1 MPNRTRQS
9 VVLRMLLVLALLP
22 ASRSELEAQQWNEP
36 RIDSLVDAAVARRQ
50 QVDGVLR
57 AWTARAS
64 GTLEFLVELGDGAV
78 LPPRVVKVEQLA
90 SLLRWQSPGNTEQ
103 RIVGRRDTMLFPG
116 DVGFYSDR
124 YGVVTN
130 NLGDRI
136 RLGDGND
143 VRDLAHPLSASG
155 RPAYEFAL
163 ADSLTLSLPGRKVE
177 VYELLLRPRE
187 ADAPGMAGSLYLD
200 RATGDLVR
208 LAVTFSRAA
217 ILDTRIE
224 RLSLILENLL
234 VEGTWWLPYQQ
245 RLEVVRASTWFD
257 FPTRGIVRGRWEVS
271 DHAVVADPAAALPP
285 PLPTTGRV
293 LVSLPGQRIGLA
305 PPREREAYQWPGP
318 IAGAISPEGELT
330 PADVANVQRRAES
343 IVSGKALDRLQRASI
358 GGKGISSF
366 FHINRVEGVALGLAG
381 TLGITPS
388 TSLAGQVGYG
398 FSDDVVKGRLE
409 FRWRAT
415 SALTFGVYG
424 ERSYR
429 DAGDVQETSG
439 LRNTISA
446 QLAGD
451 DNTDP
456 YDVQGG
462 GAWAR
467 VLLDPLSSLTGTLS
481 RERQRAVEVNAEPW
495 SGFYGAT
502 IPALATDAT
511 RFGLR
516 YVRALGPAAWGT
528 TAMWELDG
536 RAENLEPLD
545 GSNNNVVTRLAG
557 ALVVRVPAG
566 GTTLHLETH
575 AGIAGGD
582 AVPSQ
587 ELVRLGGIIS
597 GPGFSY
603 HQFVGKEALS
613 QRVEW
618 RVPVPFISIPL
629 LGYGRS
635 PARATLAPYGH
646 LACVGDREGGEP
658 GCFPSLGLGFS
669 AIYDLVRFD
678 VAYGFREG
686 GWKFGVDAGRAL
698 WGIL

>member
-1 MPNRTRQS
+1 
-9 VVLRMLLVLALLP
+9 MLLALALAPL
-22 ASRSELEAQQWNEP
+22 ATSQGSAQQWNDP
-36 RIDSLVDAAVARRQ
+36 RIDSLVAMAVARRQ
-50 QVDGVLR
+50 QVDGALR
-57 AWTARAS
+57 AWTARAN

-90 SLLRWQSPGNTEQ
+90 SLVRWQSPGNTEQ
-103 RIVGRRDTMLFPG
+103 RIVGRRDTLLFPG

-136 RLGDGND
+136 RLGDGHD
-143 VRDLAHPLSASG
+143 VRDLAHPLSRAG
-155 RPAYEFAL
+155 RSAYEFAL
-163 ADSLTLSLPGRKVE
+163 VDSLTLSVPGRKVE

-187 ADAPGMAGSLYLD
+187 RAAAGMVGSVYLD
-200 RATGDLVR
+200 RATGNLVR
-208 LAVTFSRAA
+208 LAVTFTRPA
-217 ILDTRIE
+217 ILDARIE
-224 RLSLILENLL
+224 RLSLVLENLL

-257 FPTRGIVRGRWEVS
+257 FPTKGIVRGRWEVS
-271 DHAVVADPAAALPP
+271 EHAVVADPTAALPP
-285 PLPTTGRV
+285 PLPTAGRV
-293 LVSLPGQRIGLA
+293 LVNLPGQRIGLA
-305 PPREREAYQWPGP
+305 PPQEREAYVWPGP
-318 IAGAISPEGELT
+318 IADAITPDEELT
-330 PADVANVQRRAES
+330 ATDIANVQRQAES
-343 IVSGKALDRLQRASI
+343 IVSSTALDRVQRASI
-358 GGKGISSF
+358 GGNGISSF
-366 FHINRVEGVALGLAG
+366 FRINRVEGVALGFAG
-381 TLGITPS
+381 TLGITP
-388 TSLAGQVGYG
+388 TTALAGQVRYG
-398 FSDDVVKGRLE
+398 FSDDVIKGRLE
-409 FRWRAT
+409 LRWRPSRTVTLGA
-415 SALTFGVYG
+415 YG

-462 GAWAR
+462 GAWVRAG
-467 VLLDPLSSLTGTLS
+467 LDQLGSITATLS
-481 RERQRAVEVNAEPW
+481 RERQRGVGVNAEPW

-511 RFGLR
+511 RLELK
-516 YVRALGPAAWGT
+516 YVRALGPATWGT
-528 TAMWELDG
+528 MAMWELDG
-536 RAENLEPLD
+536 RVAGLEPLD
-545 GSNNNVVTRLAG
+545 GSDHGVVGRLAG
-557 ALVVRVPAG
+557 ALAVRIPAG

-582 AVPSQ
+582 LVPSQ
-587 ELVRLGGIIS
+587 ELVRFGGIIS

-603 HQFVGKEALS
+603 HQFAGEEALS

-618 RVPVPFISIPL
+618 RVPVPFVSIPL

-635 PARATLAPYGH
+635 PERATVAPYAH
-646 LACVGDREGGEP
+646 LVCVGDRDVGES

-669 AIYDLVRFD
+669 AIFDLIRFD

-686 GWKFGVDAGRAL
+686 GWKFGVDAGRVI
-698 WGIL
+698 WGVL

>member
-1 MPNRTRQS
+1 
-9 VVLRMLLVLALLP
+9 MLATLALLP
-22 ASRSELEAQQWNEP
+22 LAASQVMAQQWNEP
-36 RIDSLVDAAVARRQ
+36 AIDSLVGRAVARRQ
-50 QVDGVLR
+50 QVDGALR
-57 AWTARAS
+57 AWTAKAN
-64 GTLEFLVELGDGAV
+64 GTLEFLVELGNGAV

-90 SLLRWQSPGNTEQ
+90 SLVRWQAPGNTEQ
-103 RIVGRRDTMLFPG
+103 RIIGRRDTMLFPG

-136 RLGDGND
+136 RLGDGHD
-143 VRDLAHPLSASG
+143 VRDLAHPLSAAG
-155 RPAYEFAL
+155 RSAYEFAL
-163 ADSLTLSLPGRKVE
+163 VDSLTLSVPGRKVE
-177 VYELLLRPRE
+177 VYELLLRPR
-187 ADAPGMAGSLYLD
+187 DAAAAGMVGSVYLD

-208 LAVTFSRAA
+208 LAVTFTRPA

-224 RLSLILENLL
+224 RLSLVLENLL

-271 DHAVVADPAAALPP
+271 DHAVVADPSAALPP
-285 PLPTTGRV
+285 PLPVTGRV
-293 LVSLPGQRIGLA
+293 LVNLPGQRIGLA
-305 PPREREAYQWPGP
+305 PPKEREAYRWPAP
-318 IAGAISPEGELT
+318 IAEAISPEEELT
-330 PADVANVQRRAES
+330 PADVAKVQRQAES
-343 IVSGKALDRLQRASI
+343 IVSTKALDRLQRASI
-358 GGKGISSF
+358 GGNGISSF
-366 FHINRVEGVALGLAG
+366 FHINRVEGVAIGFAG
-381 TLGITPS
+381 TLGITPA
-388 TSLAGQVGYG
+388 TSLAGQFGYG
-398 FSDDVVKGRLE
+398 FSDDVIKGRLE

-415 SALTFGVYG
+415 GRVTLGAYG

-439 LRNTISA
+439 LRNTISS

-462 GAWAR
+462 GVWAR
-467 VLLDPLSSLTGTLS
+467 IGLDQLNSITGTLS
-481 RERQRAVEVNAEPW
+481 RERQRGVEVNAEPW
-495 SGFYGAT
+495 TGFYGAT

-511 RFGLR
+511 RLELK
-516 YVRALGPAAWGT
+516 YVRAIGPARWGT

-536 RAENLEPLD
+536 RVENIEPLD
-545 GSNNNVVTRLAG
+545 GSDNGVVNRLAG

-566 GTTLHLETH
+566 ATTVHLETH
-575 AGIAGGD
+575 AGIVGGD
-582 AVPSQ
+582 LVPSQ
-587 ELVRLGGIIS
+587 ELVRFGGIIS

-603 HQFVGKEALS
+603 HQFVGEEAVS

-618 RVPVPFISIPL
+618 RVPVPFVSLPL

-635 PARATLAPYGH
+635 PERATLAPYAH
-646 LACVGDREGGEP
+646 LVCVGGRVSGES
-658 GCFPSLGLGFS
+658 GCFPSLGVGFS
-669 AIYDLVRFD
+669 AIYDLIRFD

-686 GWKFGVDAGRAL
+686 GWKFGVDAGRVI
-698 WGIL
+698 WGVL